1 MDVRSPTPEWL
12 ERANQLGITAR
23 LLPNTVHDVNN
34 ALQVIIGS
42 AELLDL
48 VAGAD
53 EDVKRRGLAIRT
65 HANRAT
71 AILSELMAFARDA
84 TDISQRLSLRAL
96 VHRALALR
104 RYSLTKLGI
113 RTTVEGEEDA
123 ALGNPRYV
131 LQILLNVL
139 INAEQA
145 LLGRSGSLIGIRITR
160 SDERALLTIEDN
172 GPGLS
177 ADVERRL
184 FSPELG
190 QTGQPGGLGIGLSVS
205 REMAERQG
213 GTLAF
218 APAPG
223 GGCVFTLTL
232 KAAAAVVA

>member
-1 MDVRSPTPEWL
+1 
-12 ERANQLGITAR
+12 
-23 LLPNTVHDVNN
+23 
-34 ALQVIIGS
+34 
-42 AELLDL
+42 
-48 VAGAD
+48 
-53 EDVKRRGLAIRT
+53 
-65 HANRAT
+65 
-71 AILSELMAFARDA
+71 MAFARDA
-84 TDISQRLSLRAL
+84 TDISQRLSLRAI
-96 VHRALALR
+96 VQRALALR

-145 LLGRSGSLIGIRITR
+145 LLGRSGNLIGVRITR

-184 FSPELG
+184 FHPELALAG
-190 QTGQPGGLGIGLSVS
+190 QAGGLGIGLSVS

-218 APAPG
+218 TPAPG
-223 GGCVFTLTL
+223 GGCVFTLAL
-232 KAAAAVVA
+232 PAAAVAVA

>member
-1 MDVRSPTPEWL
+1 
-12 ERANQLGITAR
+12 
-23 LLPNTVHDVNN
+23 
-34 ALQVIIGS
+34 VIIGS

-48 VAGAD
+48 VPGAD
-53 EDVKRRGLAIRT
+53 EDVRRRGLAIRT

-84 TDISQRLSLRAL
+84 NDLSQRLSLRAL
-96 VHRALALR
+96 VQRALALR

-113 RTTVEGEEDA
+113 RTTVEGDDDA

-145 LLGRSGSLIGIRITR
+145 LFGRSGGRIGIRITR
-160 SDERALLTIEDN
+160 SDERALLAVEDN

-177 ADVERRL
+177 AEVERRL
-184 FSPELG
+184 FLPELG
-190 QTGQPGGLGIGLSVS
+190 TAGQPGGLGIGLSVS
-205 REMAERQG
+205 REMAEQQG
-213 GTLAF
+213 GTLSF

-223 GGCVFTLTL
+223 GGCVFTLAL
-232 KAAAAVVA
+232 PPAVAAVA

>member
-1 MDVRSPTPEWL
+1 MEGRSPTPEWL
-12 ERANQLGITAR
+12 ARANQLGITAR

-48 VAGAD
+48 VPGVD
-53 EDVKRRGLAIRT
+53 EDVRRRGLAIRT

-71 AILSELMAFARDA
+71 AILTELMAITRDA
-84 TDISQRLSLRAL
+84 SELSQRLSLRAL
-96 VHRALALR
+96 VQRALALR

-113 RTTVEGEEDA
+113 RTSVEGDDEA

-145 LLGRSGSLIGIRITR
+145 LFGRSDGRLIIRIVR
-160 SDERALLTIEDN
+160 SDERALLTLEDN

-184 FSPELG
+184 FLPQLA
-190 QTGQPGGLGIGLSVS
+190 GQPEGLGIGLSVS
-205 REMAERQG
+205 KEMAERQG
-213 GTLAF
+213 GTLTF
-218 APAPG
+218 ASAPG
-223 GGCVFTLTL
+223 GGCVFTLAL
-232 KAAAAVVA
+232 PAAGAAAL